1 MHTHSPHVA
10 ATLIRLHNEELRRQV
25 GRSRNARR
33 RGRKP

>member
-10 ATLIRLHNEELRRQV
+10 ATLIRLHNEEIRRQV
-25 GRSRNARR
+25 GLSRRARR